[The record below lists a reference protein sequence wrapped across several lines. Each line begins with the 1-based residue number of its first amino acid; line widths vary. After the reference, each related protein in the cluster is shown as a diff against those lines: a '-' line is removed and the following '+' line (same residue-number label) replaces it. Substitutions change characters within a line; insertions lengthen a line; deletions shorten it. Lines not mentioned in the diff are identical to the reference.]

1 MDLIYADENKIEIG
15 VIPEYEFDI
24 AFGSDEND
32 FELTLDVSS
41 HCCKPDIIFTL
52 KIQSMVES
60 LIKLKLIQAQGLLF
74 IQAGHGMESLKRK

>member
-15 VIPEYEFDI
+15 VLPEYEFDI
-24 AFGSDEND
+24 AFGM
-32 FELTLDVSS
+32 FPRIAA
-41 HCCKPDIIFTL
+41 KPDIIFTL

-60 LIKLKLIQAQGLLF
+60 LIKLKLIQAQGPLF

>member
-1 MDLIYADENKIEIG
+1 MF
-15 VIPEYEFDI
+15 PRI
-24 AFGSDEND
+24 AA
-32 FELTLDVSS
+32 
-41 HCCKPDIIFTL
+41 KPDIIFTL